1 MSMAVK
7 NLQGK
12 AGAISASTHTKCY
25 KIRYSGIYLTKYL

>member
-1 MSMAVK
+1 MAVE

-12 AGAISASTHTKCY
+12 AGAIASTHTKCY